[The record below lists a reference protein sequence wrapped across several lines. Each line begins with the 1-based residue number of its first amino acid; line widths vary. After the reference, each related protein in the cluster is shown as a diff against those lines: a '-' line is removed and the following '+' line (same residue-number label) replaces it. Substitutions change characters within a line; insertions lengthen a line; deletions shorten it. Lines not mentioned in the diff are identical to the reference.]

1 MCYTAIIKRILS
13 SAVNID
19 AEKDE
24 PYNSIDSKLGRSK
37 ISEITNYITSNNKR
51 AIIETK
57 GP

>member
-24 PYNSIDSKLGRSK
+24 PYNFIDSKLGRSK
-37 ISEITNYITSNNKR
+37 ISVITNYITSNNKR